1 MKKMAL
7 NVDDLSVAS
16 FSTVSVDANARGTI
30 NGNMSLT
37 GPIVPR
43 EPRDPN
49 TPYRISD
56 ACLPYT
62 QNPMDTHRTLD

>member
-1 MKKMAL
+1 MKKLAL
-7 NVDDLSVAS
+7 NPDDLSVAS
-16 FSTVSVDANARGTI
+16 FSTVPEYALKRGTV

-37 GPIVPR
+37 GPLLPP

-49 TPYRISD
+49 TPYRVSD

-62 QNPMDTHRTLD
+62 QNARDTHWVN